1 MRTSRHPLRS
11 AALAVGLCAL
21 VPAAELARAED
32 TPPVTEATTTTSF
45 VDDVPT
51 TTTSTVPGRYVPPAR
66 VRRNVR
72 IGSAVIVLDEQ
83 SVYVYSVT
91 RRLIAV
97 IPASTGLD
105 DSTPVGSFRVF
116 SKSALAYFT
125 PSPGERM
132 RWMVR
137 FTKGRQGDNIG
148 FHGIPFRVTS
158 NGEKPIFTPV
168 GLLPVSHGCIRTR
181 EVEAKWLFDN
191 MSIGTPVRVVRSRRG

>member
-21 VPAAELARAED
+21 IPAADLARAED
-32 TPPVTEATTTTSF
+32 TPPVTEATTTTSL
-45 VDDVPT
+45 PAAQS
-51 TTTSTVPGRYVPPAR
+51 TTTSTVPNEYVPPAR

-72 IGSAVIVLDEQ
+72 IGSAVVVLDEQ
-83 SVYVYSVT
+83 NVYVYSVT

-105 DSTPVGSFRVF
+105 DTTPVGSFRVF

-125 PSPGERM
+125 PNPGERM

-137 FTKGRQGDNIG
+137 FTKGRQGDNVG

-168 GLLPVSHGCIRTR
+168 GLMPVSHGCIRTR
-181 EVEAKWLFDN
+181 DVEAKWLFDN